1 MTYAASI
8 ALMSAG
14 IACYVAALSVQFARA
29 PGWRDQRY
37 FSLAAIAAAAF
48 AALNVPTVA
57 PVLSDRAVVFST
69 RIQFV
74 LVALHVFAWLRYSS
88 IVVGRAASRVDRYLV
103 WILAAIAAGAA
114 LPDAYFTGGIRV
126 DSIASI
132 GYSYRSPVAT
142 PLGDAAYVVAFSF
155 VLVPTARFAR
165 AWRRGLPNAGVQFL
179 ALVFLLV
186 LGVNDLL
193 VMSDVYQGPYL
204 SDIAFLLP
212 IAAVGYVL
220 TTRFVEDSR
229 AHQALRRDLE
239 HQVAERTAELGQAQ
253 AALHR
258 AEKLAALGQ
267 FAAGVAHE
275 VNNPACVVSANLSYI
290 DQMESD
296 VLTSARRVAPGA
308 QAHRAAAARGRRNL
322 RGACAVR
329 QARPVDERHRGER
342 PRVRARGR
350 ARAGGGEPG
359 RERGPGHP
367 GSPVRRERLDPE
379 RDDRRSRHPGR
390 GGRRRRDGARGP
402 AARLRA
408 VLHDE
413 AVRERHGPRARGLPR
428 PRHEPRRRPPPR
440 EQPRRRHAGLRGPGA
455 GRASHAGPGAARGAQ
470 SRGAG
475 PHPDRGRRG
484 RRPHVDP
491 PAPRAAVPHRARD
504 RRRRGALAPR
514 PGDLRPRA
522 LRRHDARRRR
532 RAAIPDAPRPRSC
545 GRAARRVLHGRRG
558 DRRGARVPGQPAAAR
573 AVQAARSRAVRA
585 GRRADVPRLARRRP
599 GRESLTPSG
608 SGRTSTATRRSP
620 LGRCGRSTAAT
631 TAGPDAS
638 PRRSRP

>member
-220 TTRFVEDSR
+220 TKRFVEDSR

-296 VLTSARRVAPGA
+296 VLTSDGRDALKESIQSMQRIAAIVRQLLDAGRLAASPQERKPIALRPLADGAISAVRARFGKRVRLTNVIGESVHAFGHEGVLAQVVVNLVANAVQAIPDHRSDGNVSIRSETTAGHVTLVVEDDGAGMEPEVLRRVFEPFFTTKPFGSGTGLGLAVSRGLVMSLDGDLRLESSPGVGTRAYVDLALAARPTPVPARREARRAAEQGRILIVDDEAAVLTSIRRLLEPQYRIALATGVDEGLSHLDQATFDLVLCDVMMPGGGAERLYRTLLGRAPAVARRVVFFTGGA
-308 QAHRAAAARGRRNL
+308 VTDEAREFLGSQPQPVLFKPLDLEQFARVAEQMC
-322 RGACAVR
+322 RGSR
-329 QARPVDERHRGER
+329 
-342 PRVRARGR
+342 
-350 ARAGGGEPG
+350 GGG
-359 RERGPGHP
+359 
-367 GSPVRRERLDPE
+367 
-379 RDDRRSRHPGR
+379 
-390 GGRRRRDGARGP
+390 
-402 AARLRA
+402 
-408 VLHDE
+408 
-413 AVRERHGPRARGLPR
+413 
-428 PRHEPRRRPPPR
+428 
-440 EQPRRRHAGLRGPGA
+440 
-455 GRASHAGPGAARGAQ
+455 
-470 SRGAG
+470 
-475 PHPDRGRRG
+475 
-484 RRPHVDP
+484 
-491 PAPRAAVPHRARD
+491 
-504 RRRRGALAPR
+504 
-514 PGDLRPRA
+514 
-522 LRRHDARRRR
+522 
-532 RAAIPDAPRPRSC
+532 
-545 GRAARRVLHGRRG
+545 
-558 DRRGARVPGQPAAAR
+558 
-573 AVQAARSRAVRA
+573 QA
-585 GRRADVPRLARRRP
+585 
-599 GRESLTPSG
+599 ENH
-608 SGRTSTATRRSP
+608 
-620 LGRCGRSTAAT
+620 
-631 TAGPDAS
+631 
-638 PRRSRP
+638 